1 MRIFAILCISLCQS
15 AASLDRVG
23 KGYYFIGNEDSS
35 LKYCDWFLSRGDCWE
50 HSSQLVSVETIEEL
64 KALEEY
70 VSSKDFD
77 DGSTFATSGHSF
89 DADMP
94 YSWEGVKQPL
104 SFTRWMPGEE
114 KPLFKSYLSLVLSN
128 SSLYMR
134 QTFGYDNYYICEYQA
149 PLLTIWLSLNKLNLV
164 VLLCLILILIRL
176 LIFQDRGKTRAS
188 AKAVDKEKLIV
199 ESISV

>member
-23 KGYYFIGNEDSS
+23 KGFYYIGNEDSS
-35 LKYCDWFLSRGDCWE
+35 LKYCDWFHSRSDCWQ
-50 HSSQLVSVETIEEL
+50 HNSQLVSVETLEEL

-70 VSSKDFD
+70 VSSKDFA

-104 SFTRWMPGEE
+104 TFTRWMPGEE

-134 QTFGYDNYYICEYQA
+134 QTFGYDNYYICEYQT
-149 PLLTIWLSLNKLNLV
+149 PLLSIWLSLNKVNLV
-164 VLLCLILILIRL
+164 VLLCLILILIYL
-176 LIFQDRGKTRAS
+176 LIFGKRRKTGSS

-199 ESISV
+199 V